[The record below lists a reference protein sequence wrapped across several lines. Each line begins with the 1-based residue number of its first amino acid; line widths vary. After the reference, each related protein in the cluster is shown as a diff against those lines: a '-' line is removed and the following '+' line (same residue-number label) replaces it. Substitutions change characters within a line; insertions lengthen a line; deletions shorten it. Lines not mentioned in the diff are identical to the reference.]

1 MKIEEV
7 TAAMEREQTVL
18 HTHMGITVRCRITG
32 CITRYSKKKG
42 WHYALELAELKS
54 NCRIIASLE
63 ETELFDEMKREGDL
77 S

>member
-54 NCRIIASLE
+54 KCVIIANLE